1 MLYNL
6 SAMRF
11 FSLLLL
17 LVFTQACAQNTKDPV
32 EFEAMWVND
41 AKQYGL
47 TKPFIAQITS
57 EQKAMIS
64 ALTGESTIDGAQR
77 IKRRWTEEERVLS
90 RRYLSKMLRQISLEP
105 REISYEMN
113 LPQLNKKQNPARGT
127 NLYTILESTNNSE
140 EYIVLGAHYD
150 TVKEAPGASDNASG
164 CALVYA
170 VAKAMMQQSERSKN
184 LMIVFFDKEEVGHA
198 GATAFAEFLKEKQY
212 NIHSVHTADQVGW
225 DQDGDRNIELE
236 LPTKELKA
244 VYRKHAETFDIKA
257 YRTNETGS
265 DHKELRAAGFN
276 AVGITE
282 EYRRGDTSPYHHD
295 PKDRFETINFDYLS
309 FVSYFVFK
317 VLRDLMEN
325 E

>member
-1 MLYNL
+1 
-6 SAMRF
+6 MRF
-11 FSLLLL
+11 LSLLML

-32 EFEAMWVND
+32 PFEALWKKD
-41 AKQYGL
+41 ASQYGL
-47 TKPFIAQITS
+47 DKDFLDRS
-57 EQKAMIS
+57 EQGQRALIS
-64 ALTGESTIDGAQR
+64 ALTGASPIQDSKSIQ
-77 IKRRWTEEERVLS
+77 RRWTTEERALS
-90 RRYLSKMLRQISLEP
+90 RQYLSKELEKMGLNTIELP
-105 REISYEMN
+105 YEMN
-113 LPQLNKKQNPARGT
+113 LPQLNKQQNPAKGT
-127 NLYTILESTNNSE
+127 NLYAVVESTNGSN

-150 TVKEAPGASDNASG
+150 TVEEAPGASDNASG

-170 VAKAMMQQSERSKN
+170 VAKAMMQQKQRSKN
-184 LMIVFFDKEEVGHA
+184 LMIVFFDKEEIGHA
-198 GATAFAEFLKEKQY
+198 GATAFAQFLLEQQY

-236 LPTKELKA
+236 LPGPELKA
-244 VYRKHAETFDIKA
+244 VYRKHAKTFDIKA

-295 PKDRFETINFDYLS
+295 PEDKFETINFDYLS

-317 VLRDLMEN
+317 VLVGLMETN
-325 E
+325 